1 MSNREYLRHQ
11 ATGYA
16 QGREDVSG
24 IVTKGEAGSF
34 TFAEAFQAGWDDM
47 DAGKRGFMIPT
58 RDAYDNWQ
66 ASNGASIFKAGD
78 TTAEC
83 MARIAYADLRA
94 ELKAQSRIEREDYR
108 KSIDDMG
115 GYSDSGN
122 PNKLDPGTA
131 PHRDLGTGY
140 TYSY

>member
-1 MSNREYLRHQ
+1 MTGREYTRHQ
-11 ATGYA
+11 ASGYA
-16 QGREDVSG
+16 WGREDVSG

-34 TFAEAFQAGWDDM
+34 TFAEAFQAGYDDM

-78 TTAEC
+78 TTAEY
-83 MARIAYADLRA
+83 MARTAAYRA
-94 ELKAQSRIEREDYR
+94 ELAAQSRIEREDYR

-115 GYSDSGN
+115 GYSDMGPDQSGETDA
-122 PNKLDPGTA
+122 LA
-131 PHRDLGTGY
+131 HRDLGTGF
-140 TYSY
+140 TYLH